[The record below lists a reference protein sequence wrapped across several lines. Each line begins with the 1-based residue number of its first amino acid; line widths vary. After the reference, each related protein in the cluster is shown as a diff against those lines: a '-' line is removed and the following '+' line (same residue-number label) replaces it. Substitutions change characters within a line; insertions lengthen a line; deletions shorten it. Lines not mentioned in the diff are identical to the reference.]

1 MTKDDY
7 LKMQRQL
14 YDRLAEDWAL
24 DYRDPVVGFYD
35 EHNAYP
41 DYDTKLFRG
50 FDTTGMTAVE
60 YGCGPGR
67 NLIRYSPRFEYIIGV
82 DISSVNLE
90 KAIYNTHA
98 HGVQNYGLLRCD
110 GDDIPLNDETVDVVF
125 SVITLQHIC
134 CHSIR
139 FNIMKEAYR
148 VLKPG
153 GYFSFQMGI
162 GVGVNETGKPTAEYF
177 ENAYHAKDTNSGY
190 DVVIR
195 NEDDLRGDLEKIGF
209 RNYSSYVGDALPLTG
224 VHKNWFWVQAQK

>member
-7 LKMQRQL
+7 LKMQRAL

-24 DYRDPVVGFYD
+24 DHRDPVVGFYD

-67 NLIRYSPRFEYIIGV
+67 NLIRYSPRFKHIIGV
-82 DISSVNLE
+82 DISSINLE
-90 KAIYNTHA
+90 KAILNTHK
-98 HGVQNYGLLRCD
+98 HGVINYGLARCD
-110 GDDIPLNDETVDVVF
+110 GEDIPLPDDYADVVF
-125 SVITLQHIC
+125 SVICLQHIC

-148 VLKPG
+148 VLKPD
-153 GYFSFQMGI
+153 GYFCFQMGI
-162 GVGVNETGKPTAEYF
+162 GVNDVEKPTAEYF
-177 ENAYHAKDTNSGY
+177 ENAYHAQDTNSGY

-195 NEDDLRGDLEKIGF
+195 NEEDLRGDLEKIGF
-209 RNYSSYVGDALPLTG
+209 RNYSSYIGDALPSTG
-224 VHKNWFWVQAQK
+224 SHKNWFWVQVQK